1 MVAPR
6 LDDPLTADQLRAVLD
21 YNPATGI
28 FTWHDR
34 PDIRPSAN
42 SGRRW
47 TVAGTTSSKHGYVA
61 ICINGRHRL
70 AHRLAWLYVYG
81 RWPADEI
88 DHINEARSDNR
99 IANLREST
107 HAQNNTRSKAHRHN
121 STSGVL
127 GVYPAGT
134 SGSRWQAQV
143 QHLGVVHYLGCFAT
157 IGEAKAARDAAARRL
172 HGKFARTS

>member
-6 LDDPLTADQLRAVLD
+6 LDDPLTAEQLRAVLD

-61 ICINGRHRL
+61 ICINGRHHL